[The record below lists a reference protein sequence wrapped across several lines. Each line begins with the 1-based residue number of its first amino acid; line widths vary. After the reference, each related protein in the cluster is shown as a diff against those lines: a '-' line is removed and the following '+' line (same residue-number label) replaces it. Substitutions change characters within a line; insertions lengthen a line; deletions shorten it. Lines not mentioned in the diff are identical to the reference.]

1 MTARGNARR
10 FFCSRRRESVL
21 ILKGKNFVMKK
32 VLIPTKLDAVA
43 SKMLAAQGY
52 EVFQS
57 AETPLAELAAAHP
70 DAAVVIVRSEKV
82 TPEIIDAL
90 PKLRLVV
97 RAGAG
102 YDNID
107 IVYARKKNIDVMNTP
122 GANANG
128 VAEEVVAMTLACF
141 RHVVPADI
149 SVRAGR
155 WEKKNFMGRELTK
168 KTVGIVGLG
177 NIGRLLAKR
186 LQGFEPTLLGYD
198 HFLAKQRAVN
208 IGVRPVPLEQ
218 LFEESDVISLHV
230 PGGPSTRNM
239 VSTDLLSRMK
249 DGALLINCSRYGVVD
264 EEALAALKASG
275 KKILYATDVHPKD
288 AEGEKPSAAV
298 ADLMLPHLGANTR
311 EANFNAAKRA
321 AEETIAYFDNGDT
334 ACVVNAQTPVGL
346 NPMQLRL
353 AKMLATLAR
362 LAGGRRAV
370 RKARCTFSGSLRE
383 FRKWFS
389 PKIQEG
395 LLPDAE
401 TNLVPPQA
409 ELSLKEHGIDYAA
422 REPLSGN
429 VEEDSMTLEIVT
441 DGEGGCRTTTVR
453 GIVAE
458 DAPIVSRIDGFRSLY
473 FDLRGH
479 LLFVRYADRPG
490 VLARIASVLG
500 DAEINI
506 ENIAAPIDHDVGET
520 LAVIKTDKPVT
531 ADQVSAI
538 STLVKAIDVFA
549 VSF

>member
-1 MTARGNARR
+1 
-10 FFCSRRRESVL
+10 
-21 ILKGKNFVMKK
+21 MKK
-32 VLIPTKLDAVA
+32 VLIPTKLDGVA
-43 SKMLAAQGY
+43 SKTLAAQGY
-52 EVFQS
+52 EVVQN

-70 DAAVVIVRSEKV
+70 DADVVIVRSEKV
-82 TPEIIDAL
+82 TPEIIDSL

-102 YDNID
+102 FDNID

-128 VAEEVVAMTLACF
+128 VAEEVVAMVLACF
-141 RHVVPADI
+141 RHLVPADV
-149 SVRAGR
+149 STRAGR

-198 HFLAKQRAVN
+198 HFLAKQRAIN
-208 IGVRPVPLEQ
+208 IGVQPVSLEQ
-218 LFEESDVISLHV
+218 IFEESDVVSLHV
-230 PGGPSTRNM
+230 PGGASTQKM
-239 VSTDLLSRMK
+239 ISTDLLSRMK
-249 DGALLINCSRYGVVD
+249 DGAILVNCSRYGVVD

-288 AEGEKPSAAV
+288 AAGEKPSAAV
-298 ADLMLPHLGANTR
+298 ADLILPHLGANTK

-321 AEETIAYFDNGDT
+321 AEETLGYFENGDT
-334 ACVVNAQTPVGL
+334 SCVVNAETPLGL
-346 NPMQLRL
+346 HPMQLRL

-362 LAGGRRAV
+362 LVAGNRPI
-370 RKARCTFSGSLRE
+370 RKANCTFSGSLRS
-383 FRKWFS
+383 FRKWFT

-401 TNLVPPQA
+401 TNLPPPAA
-409 ELSLKEHGIDYAA
+409 ELSLKEHGVDYKAC
-422 REPLSGN
+422 EPLSGN
-429 VEEDSMTLEIVT
+429 VEEDAVSLELFT
-441 DGEGGCRTTTVR
+441 EGDGRYRTTTVR

-458 DAPIVSRIDGFRSLY
+458 DVPIVSRIDGFRSLY

-479 LLFVRYADRPG
+479 LLFVRYTDRPG

-520 LAVIKTDKPVT
+520 LAVIKTNKPVT
-531 ADQVSAI
+531 SAQVSAI
-538 STLVKAIDVFA
+538 TTLIKALDVFA
-549 VSF
+549 VTF

>member
-1 MTARGNARR
+1 M
-10 FFCSRRRESVL
+10 
-21 ILKGKNFVMKK
+21 
-32 VLIPTKLDAVA
+32 
-43 SKMLAAQGY
+43 
-52 EVFQS
+52 
-57 AETPLAELAAAHP
+57 
-70 DAAVVIVRSEKV
+70 
-82 TPEIIDAL
+82 
-90 PKLRLVV
+90 
-97 RAGAG
+97 
-102 YDNID
+102 
-107 IVYARKKNIDVMNTP
+107 
-122 GANANG
+122 
-128 VAEEVVAMTLACF
+128 
-141 RHVVPADI
+141 
-149 SVRAGR
+149 
-155 WEKKNFMGRELTK
+155 
-168 KTVGIVGLG
+168 
-177 NIGRLLAKR
+177 
-186 LQGFEPTLLGYD
+186 
-198 HFLAKQRAVN
+198 
-208 IGVRPVPLEQ
+208 
-218 LFEESDVISLHV
+218 
-230 PGGPSTRNM
+230 
-239 VSTDLLSRMK
+239 
-249 DGALLINCSRYGVVD
+249 
-264 EEALAALKASG
+264 
-275 KKILYATDVHPKD
+275 
-288 AEGEKPSAAV
+288 
-298 ADLMLPHLGANTR
+298 
-311 EANFNAAKRA
+311 
-321 AEETIAYFDNGDT
+321 
-334 ACVVNAQTPVGL
+334 
-346 NPMQLRL
+346 
-353 AKMLATLAR
+353 
-362 LAGGRRAV
+362 

-441 DGEGGCRTTTVR
+441 DGEGGYRTTTVR

>member
-1 MTARGNARR
+1 MRK
-10 FFCSRRRESVL
+10 
-21 ILKGKNFVMKK
+21 I
-32 VLIPTKLDAVA
+32 LIPTKLDGVA
-43 SKMLAAQGY
+43 AKTLEAQGY
-52 EVFQS
+52 EIVQD
-57 AETPLAELAAAHP
+57 AETPVAEIAAKHA
-70 DAAVVIVRSEKV
+70 DAVGLIVRSEKI

-128 VAEEVVAMTLACF
+128 VAEEVVAMALACF
-141 RHVVPADI
+141 RHIVPADV
-149 SVRAGR
+149 STRAGR
-155 WEKKNFMGRELTK
+155 WEKKNFMGRELTR

-198 HFLAKQRAVN
+198 HFLAKQRAIN
-208 IGVRPVPLEQ
+208 IGVKPVPLEQ

-230 PGGPSTRNM
+230 PGGASTQKM
-239 VSTDLLSRMK
+239 ISTDLLSRMK
-249 DGALLINCSRYGVVD
+249 DGALLVNCSRYGVVD
-264 EEALAALKASG
+264 EDALAAIKASG

-288 AEGEKPSAAV
+288 AAGEKPSAAV
-298 ADLMLPHLGANTR
+298 ADLILPHLGANTK
-311 EANFNAAKRA
+311 EANFTAAKRA
-321 AEETIAYFDNGDT
+321 AEETLAYFENGD
-334 ACVVNAQTPVGL
+334 ASCVVNAETPVGL
-346 NPMQLRL
+346 HPMQLRL

-362 LAGGRRAV
+362 LTAGNRPI
-370 RKARCTFSGSLRE
+370 RKANCTFSGSLRE
-383 FRKWFS
+383 FRKWFT

-395 LLPDAE
+395 LLPSSE
-401 TNLVPPQA
+401 KNLVPAAA
-409 ELSLKEHGIDYAA
+409 ELSLKEHGIDYKAC
-422 REPLSGN
+422 EPLVGN
-429 VEEDSMTLEIVT
+429 VEEDSVSLEIFT
-441 DGEGGCRTTTVR
+441 EADGVYKATTVR

-458 DAPIVSRIDGFRSLY
+458 DAPIVSRVNGFKSLY

-479 LLFVRYADRPG
+479 LLFVRYTDRPG

-506 ENIAAPIDHDVGET
+506 ENIVAPIDHDVGET
-520 LAVIKTDKPVT
+520 LAVIKTNRPVS
-531 ADQVSAI
+531 AAQVSAI
-538 STLVKAIDVFA
+538 TTLVKALDVFA

>member
-10 FFCSRRRESVL
+10 FFCSRRRESVR

-249 DGALLINCSRYGVVD
+249 DGALLVNCSRYGVVD
-264 EEALAALKASG
+264 EEALAALKAKLDITALG
-275 KKILYATDVHPKD
+275 DLTPEKFEANKELITDPVQLKRAKHAVYENQRTID
-288 AEGEKPSAAV
+288 AV
-298 ADLMLPHLGANTR
+298 AALKDGDIEKFGQLMNQSH
-311 EANFNAAKRA
+311 
-321 AEETIAYFDNGDT
+321 
-334 ACVVNAQTPVGL
+334 V
-346 NPMQLRL
+346 
-353 AKMLATLAR
+353 
-362 LAGGRRAV
+362 
-370 RKARCTFSGSLRE
+370 SLRDDYEVSCEEIDILVDLAWKIPGVIGSRITGGGFGGCTVSIVKNDSVDQFINEIGRIYKEKVGHEAE
-383 FRKWFS
+383 FYTVD
-389 PKIQEG
+389 IG
-395 LLPDAE
+395 D
-401 TNLVPPQA
+401 
-409 ELSLKEHGIDYAA
+409 GAA
-422 REPLSGN
+422 R
-429 VEEDSMTLEIVT
+429 
-441 DGEGGCRTTTVR
+441 
-453 GIVAE
+453 
-458 DAPIVSRIDGFRSLY
+458 ID
-473 FDLRGH
+473 
-479 LLFVRYADRPG
+479 
-490 VLARIASVLG
+490 
-500 DAEINI
+500 
-506 ENIAAPIDHDVGET
+506 
-520 LAVIKTDKPVT
+520 
-531 ADQVSAI
+531 
-538 STLVKAIDVFA
+538 
-549 VSF
+549 

>member
-1 MTARGNARR
+1 
-10 FFCSRRRESVL
+10 
-21 ILKGKNFVMKK
+21 MKK
-32 VLIPTKLDAVA
+32 VLIPTKLDSVA
-43 SKMLAAQGY
+43 AKTLSAQGY
-52 EVFQS
+52 EVVQS

-70 DAAVVIVRSEKV
+70 DAVALVVRSEKV

-90 PKLRLVV
+90 PKLRLVI

-102 YDNID
+102 FDNID
-107 IVYARKKNIDVMNTP
+107 IVHARKKGVDVMNTP

-128 VAEEVVAMTLACF
+128 VAEEVVAMVLACF
-141 RHVVPADI
+141 RHIVPADN
-149 SVRAGR
+149 STRAGR
-155 WEKKNFMGRELTK
+155 WEKKNFMGRELTR

-186 LQGFEPTLLGYD
+186 LQGFEPVLLGYD
-198 HFLAKQRAVN
+198 HFLAKQRAIN
-208 IGVRPVPLEQ
+208 IGVKPVSLER

-230 PGGPSTRNM
+230 PGGPSTQKM
-239 VSTDLLSRMK
+239 VSADLLSRMK
-249 DGALLINCSRYGVVD
+249 DGAILVNCSRYGVVD
-264 EEALAALKASG
+264 EDALAALKKSG

-298 ADLMLPHLGANTR
+298 ADLILPHLGASTK
-311 EANFNAAKRA
+311 EANFTAAKRA
-321 AEETIAYFDNGDT
+321 AEEAIAYFENGDT
-334 ACVVNAQTPVGL
+334 SCVVNAETPQGL

-353 AKMLATLAR
+353 AKMLSTLAR
-362 LAGGRRAV
+362 LVAGNSPI
-370 RKARCTFSGSLRE
+370 RKANCTFSGSLRE
-383 FRKWFS
+383 FRKWFT

-395 LLPDAE
+395 LLPESE
-401 TNLVPPQA
+401 TNLVPPDA
-409 ELSLKEHGIDYAA
+409 ERSLKEHGVLYKAC
-422 REPLSGN
+422 EPLSGN
-429 VEEDSMTLEIVT
+429 VEEDSIELAIFTER
-441 DGEGGCRTTTVR
+441 DGHYRETTVR

-520 LAVIKTDKPVT
+520 LAVIKTNKPVT
-531 ADQVSAI
+531 TAQVSAI
-538 STLVKAIDVFA
+538 TTLIKALDVFA